1 MPGSAQ
7 ADYPLKN
14 PQTQNEFKSSQ
25 GTAELSDFLLWLEE
39 HEEWVLRLSSQ
50 WGSTA
55 GRQQTA
61 LQSHTVM
68 VLRRDTDTPFLLLE
82 EVFGWNFAS
91 ILF

>member
-14 PQTQNEFKSSQ
+14 PQAQNEFKSSQ

-55 GRQQTA
+55 DRQQTA